1 MNSNATHEAAE
12 QLARELDTVR
22 HNKIKKIKDRLS
34 SGSYYISP
42 KLLARS
48 LFMAHG

>member
-1 MNSNATHEAAE
+1 MNSKATHDAAE
-12 QLARELDTVR
+12 QLARELDTIR
-22 HNKIKKIKDRLS
+22 HQKVKKIKERLS

-48 LFMAHG
+48 LCMAHG